1 MVLHDGLMAVDA
13 NHEAVPVF
21 PPDVGVAIVCHD
33 NRDTLGVALASLRA
47 AGCPCAAIRIV
58 DIASTDGTGEWIRSA
73 YPEVRIETL
82 HRNDGPN
89 PGRNL
94 GIRSCERPYVFL
106 MDADV
111 QVQPETIRRL
121 RQAMATDPLI
131 KVGSPIVV
139 HAGAPATIQYA
150 EGSLH
155 FICEAISPW
164 MDRPLAERGIEPRDI
179 GVASSC
185 GLLLDRRAAIHVGLF
200 DERYFMGK
208 DDGDFTHRIRLAGY
222 RIRELPD
229 ALVLHHSHP
238 RGTWLFFYQI
248 RNRWHFML
256 KNYEMRT
263 LLLIAPC
270 LLVHEPLQLIVLHA
284 KGHGRVYWK
293 SVVGLVK
300 LLPSLG
306 RDRAFISRI
315 RGLHD
320 AAVLK
325 SDRLTIRDDLAGHAV
340 VRVGKR
346 AYEAFLRGYWW
357 LLTRT
362 ILPGGSSRG
371 GPAAR

>member
-1 MVLHDGLMAVDA
+1 
-13 NHEAVPVF
+13 
-21 PPDVGVAIVCHD
+21 
-33 NRDTLGVALASLRA
+33 
-47 AGCPCAAIRIV
+47 
-58 DIASTDGTGEWIRSA
+58 
-73 YPEVRIETL
+73 
-82 HRNDGPN
+82 
-89 PGRNL
+89 
-94 GIRSCERPYVFL
+94 
-106 MDADV
+106 
-111 QVQPETIRRL
+111 
-121 RQAMATDPLI
+121 
-131 KVGSPIVV
+131 
-139 HAGAPATIQYA
+139 
-150 EGSLH
+150 
-155 FICEAISPW
+155 
-164 MDRPLAERGIEPRDI
+164 
-179 GVASSC
+179 
-185 GLLLDRRAAIHVGLF
+185 VGLF

>member
-1 MVLHDGLMAVDA
+1 
-13 NHEAVPVF
+13 
-21 PPDVGVAIVCHD
+21 
-33 NRDTLGVALASLRA
+33 
-47 AGCPCAAIRIV
+47 
-58 DIASTDGTGEWIRSA
+58 
-73 YPEVRIETL
+73 
-82 HRNDGPN
+82 
-89 PGRNL
+89 
-94 GIRSCERPYVFL
+94 
-106 MDADV
+106 
-111 QVQPETIRRL
+111 
-121 RQAMATDPLI
+121 
-131 KVGSPIVV
+131 
-139 HAGAPATIQYA
+139 
-150 EGSLH
+150 
-155 FICEAISPW
+155 
-164 MDRPLAERGIEPRDI
+164 
-179 GVASSC
+179 
-185 GLLLDRRAAIHVGLF
+185 
-200 DERYFMGK
+200 
-208 DDGDFTHRIRLAGY
+208 
-222 RIRELPD
+222 
-229 ALVLHHSHP
+229 
-238 RGTWLFFYQI
+238 
-248 RNRWHFML
+248 
-256 KNYEMRT
+256 MRT